1 MGIEKIFSTPWTG
14 LGAKMKVLVRLSKAP
29 ELKARLPPAAL
40 RPLMPRICSMAS
52 GLPAL
57 GLLAAALTPSLI
69 SAETSM
75 YQLAWPPS
83 PSFLATF
90 V

>member
-1 MGIEKIFSTPWTG
+1 MGIEKILSTPWTG
-14 LGAKMKVLVRLSKAP
+14 PGARMNVFVRLSKAP
-29 ELKARLPPAAL
+29 ALKASVPPAAF
-40 RPLMPRICSMAS
+40 RPLIPRIWSIAS
-52 GLPAL
+52 GFPAL

-75 YQLAWPPS
+75 YQLACPPS

-90 V
+90 A